1 MTRRIIRRLLNRFRR
16 DRRGVTAI
24 ETAFVAG
31 PFLWLLFATLET
43 GIMLLA
49 EYAVENG
56 TQDAARMIRTGQVQS
71 QGITQAQF
79 KQLVCNN
86 IVTAMLDCQNRLHV
100 DVRRFQTFASVNL
113 PPPLMEGAL
122 TTAVTTNAQYTPG
135 GPLEVVVVRTFYDWK
150 LFTPGISKLANLG
163 EDRRLLTATAAFRNE
178 PYAVN

>member
-1 MTRRIIRRLLNRFRR
+1 MTRCTAGRLLGRFRR
-16 DRRGVTAI
+16 DRRGVAAI
-24 ETAFVAG
+24 ETAFVAA

-49 EYAVENG
+49 EHAVENG

-79 KQLVCNN
+79 KQLVCGG

-100 DVRRFQTFASVNL
+100 DVRRFQTFAAVSL
-113 PPPLMEGAL
+113 PQPLVEGTL
-122 TTAVTTNAQYTPG
+122 SPAVSTNAQFTPG
-135 GPLEVVVVRTFYDWK
+135 GPLEVVVVRVFYDWK
-150 LFTPGISKLANLG
+150 LFTPGITQLANLG